1 MSEYLNSGSRRY
13 IKPGYNEIDE
23 RFVNECDA
31 AFDVLLS
38 CKVKELCAKSGT
50 RVIGLT
56 GPTCSGKTTAAKK
69 LISCVGDSQ
78 RVVHVISLDD
88 FYKELFSRASLENAD
103 VSQIDFDSPDT
114 LDAELLDGFLCRLFQ
129 SGRATK
135 PIFDFKTGE
144 RSTYEEICIDDNDVV
159 IIEGI
164 QLLYPSVLS
173 IIGHMASAIM
183 CVRPCSAIDVD
194 GRLFEP
200 DFIRLCRRIV
210 RDYNFRGSDPNFTFA
225 VWDGVRKNEDVNI
238 FPHLDR
244 CDIIVDTTLAYE
256 LNILAPY
263 LRRILS
269 AVTPTDTGF
278 EKSRQLLRA
287 FDGIVGIDGG
297 VVGKN
302 SLYKEF
308 V

>member
-1 MSEYLNSGSRRY
+1 MSEYFNFECGRE
-13 IKPGYNEIDE
+13 IKHGYKEIDG

-31 AFDVLLS
+31 EFDSLLS
-38 CKVKELCAKSGT
+38 CRVKELCAKKGT

-56 GPTCSGKTTAAKK
+56 GPTCAGKTTAAKK
-69 LISCVGDSQ
+69 LISYIGDSQ
-78 RVVHVISLDD
+78 RVVQVISLDD
-88 FYKELFSRASLENAD
+88 FYKELFSRADLQNAD

-114 LDAELLDGFLCRLFQ
+114 LDADLLDGFLRQLFQ
-129 SGRATK
+129 SGRAKK

-144 RSTYEEICIDDNDVV
+144 RSRYEEICIDDDDVV

-173 IIGHMASAIM
+173 IVGHMDSAIM
-183 CVRPCSAIDVD
+183 CVRPSSAIDVD
-194 GRLFEP
+194 GSLFEP

-225 VWDGVRKNEDVNI
+225 VWDGVRKNEDMNI
-238 FPHLDR
+238 FPHLDK
-244 CDIIVDTTLAYE
+244 CDVVVDTTLAYE
-256 LNILAPY
+256 LNVLAPY
-263 LRRILS
+263 LRRILPS
-269 AVTPTDTGF
+269 VKPTDSSF
-278 EKSRQLLRA
+278 EKSRQLLQV
-287 FDGIVGIDGG
+287 FDGIVGIDGD

-302 SLYKEF
+302 SIYKEF